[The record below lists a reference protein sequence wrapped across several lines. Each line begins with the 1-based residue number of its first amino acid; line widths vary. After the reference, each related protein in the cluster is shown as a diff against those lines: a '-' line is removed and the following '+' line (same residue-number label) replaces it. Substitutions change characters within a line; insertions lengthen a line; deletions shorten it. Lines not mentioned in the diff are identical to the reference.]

1 MQYSSDG
8 IDTWINAS
16 NPGTNRGITDRRTI
30 PPHQC
35 SAGLTPG
42 LGWAGLGWAGLLD
55 PP

>member
-1 MQYSSDG
+1 MQHSSIG

-16 NPGTNRGITDRRTI
+16 NPGTNRGTTDRRTI

-35 SAGLTPG
+35 SGGLTPG
-42 LGWAGLGWAGLLD
+42 LGWAGLGWLLD